1 MLGGVDLAL
10 MAGLDEPGQISVDAR
25 PPEAVCQG
33 ATRQVEALMAKF
45 VMHLQNKSAMFPRM
59 DDDKLVDLRGT
70 PTPKLAIA
78 HEKL

>member
-1 MLGGVDLAL
+1 MLGGADLAF
-10 MAGLDEPGQISVDAR
+10 MAGLDEPGQISVNAR
-25 PPEAVCQG
+25 RPEVVRQG
-33 ATRQVEALMAKF
+33 VMHRVEALMAKF
-45 VMHLQNKSAMFPRM
+45 VVRLQDKSAAFSRM